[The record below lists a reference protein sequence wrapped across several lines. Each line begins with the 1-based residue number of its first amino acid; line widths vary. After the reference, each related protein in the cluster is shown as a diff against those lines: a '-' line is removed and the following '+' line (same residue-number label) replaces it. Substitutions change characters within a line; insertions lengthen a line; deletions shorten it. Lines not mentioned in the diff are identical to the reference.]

1 MRWEQEEWFSC
12 HHKLQKGCVDPGA
25 AHHLQHPALGG
36 FGPLTQN
43 LLSPRTLLYIWRYAP
58 CVWTYHLIVIE
69 ILHKKSSVC
78 LLKNISIQSGI
89 MALFFFKNHT
99 PFTLSRWWIS
109 HIGTIWDTFS
119 FFPSQRINIKKWSIS
134 FQMYFFLPFIMIF
147 FKFME
152 AINKHQRDSTTSVAL

>member
-1 MRWEQEEWFSC
+1 M
-12 HHKLQKGCVDPGA
+12 DPGA

-89 MALFFFKNHT
+89 MALFFFQESH
-99 PFTLSRWWIS
+99 PFYI
-109 HIGTIWDTFS
+109 I
-119 FFPSQRINIKKWSIS
+119 QMVNIIHWHNLR
-134 FQMYFFLPFIMIF
+134 YIF
-147 FKFME
+147 FFSLTE
-152 AINKHQRDSTTSVAL
+152 NKYQKVVYLLSNVFLLALYNDIF